1 MIYQIVTLGTPFYKK
16 ELIEVCKAYPE
27 IKFKRVGDVNKDYP
41 VLYLYYGKTAGSSS
55 YQGNL
60 DLAELAR
67 QKQILPIAPSAPEFT
82 QNIPKSIRNLNGFF
96 LNDERAVHALKNYI
110 LAFFGIVNTNRKVF
124 ISYRRVDSEELA
136 HQLFDALTKL
146 KYHPF
151 LDSYSI
157 QSGVDFQEYLRHE
170 LNDTELIVVL
180 NTEHFNDSEF
190 TKEEVNIA
198 NELRIPILQV
208 KFNGAVN
215 MDVLAMSQMIDTR
228 KTITARKHFGDAFI
242 NTITLAIEQ
251 MRAQSYLFKRKNVI
265 TSLNKQFSAFGLVLQ
280 EAGGFLRSDV
290 THEIFYPLTHI
301 PQSTDLFQTEEFFE
315 SIPLFTT
322 YTKKVIYNGSYCRE
336 DIKRHLTWLNRHL
349 PIKLF
354 SIND

>member
-1 MIYQIVTLGTPFYKK
+1 MIYQVVTLGTPFFKT
-16 ELIEVCKAYPE
+16 EMVEACKAYPE
-27 IKFKRVGDVNKDYP
+27 IKFKRVGDVDRDYP
-41 VLYLYYGKTAGSSS
+41 VLYLYYGKTASSS
-55 YQGNL
+55 RYQGNL
-60 DLAELAR
+60 DLSELAR
-67 QKQILPIAPSAPEFT
+67 QKRILPIVPSAPDFN

-96 LNDERAVHALKNYI
+96 LKDERSVQTLRNYI

-124 ISYRRVDSEELA
+124 ISYRRVDSEELS

-157 QSGVDFQEYLRHE
+157 QPGVDFQEYLRHE

-180 NTEHFNDSEF
+180 NTEHFNESEF

-198 NELRIPILQV
+198 NELRIPILEV
-208 KFNGAVN
+208 KFNPSVR
-215 MDVLAMSQMIDTR
+215 MDILAMAQVIDTGE
-228 KTITARKHFGDAFI
+228 TISENKHFGEAFI
-242 NTITLAIEQ
+242 NRITLVIEQ
-251 MRAQSYLFKRKNVI
+251 MRAQSYLYKRKNVI
-265 TSLNKQFSAFGLVLQ
+265 TSLNKQFNAFGLALQ

-290 THEIFYPLTHI
+290 TREIYYPLTHI
-301 PQSTDLFQTEEFFE
+301 PQSTDLFQTEEFFNGL
-315 SIPLFTT
+315 PLFTT
-322 YTKKVIYNGSYCRE
+322 YTKKVIYNGSYCRD
-336 DIKRHLTWLNRHL
+336 DIKRHLNWLNQHL

>member
-1 MIYQIVTLGTPFYKK
+1 MTYQIVLLGTSFYKK

-27 IKFKRVGDVNKDYP
+27 IKFRRVGDVDSAYP
-41 VLYLYYGKTAGSSS
+41 VLYLYYGKTAGSSH
-55 YQGNL
+55 YQGDL

-67 QKQILPIAPSAPEFT
+67 QKQILPIASSAPEFN
-82 QNIPKSIRNLNGFF
+82 QNIPKCIRNLNGFF

-110 LAFFGIVNTNRKVF
+110 LAFFGILNTNRKVF

-157 QSGVDFQEYLRHE
+157 QPGVDFQEYLRHE

-180 NTEHFNDSEF
+180 NTEHFNESEF

-198 NELRIPILQV
+198 NELRIPILEV
-208 KFNGAVN
+208 KLKPCVR
-215 MDVLAMSQMIDTR
+215 MDILAMSQVIDTGESISA
-228 KTITARKHFGDAFI
+228 TKHFEDAFI
-242 NTITLAIEQ
+242 NKLTLTIEQ
-251 MRAQSYLFKRKNVI
+251 MRAQSYLFKRKNVV
-265 TSLNKQFSAFGLVLQ
+265 TSLNKQFSTFGLALQ

-290 THEIFYPLTHI
+290 THEIFCPLTHI

-315 SIPLFTT
+315 SMPLFST
-322 YTKKVIYNGSYCRE
+322 YTKKVIYNGSYCRD
-336 DIKRHLTWLNRHL
+336 DIKRHLKWLDQYL
-349 PIKLF
+349 PVKLY

>member
-1 MIYQIVTLGTPFYKK
+1 MIYQIVTLGDPFFTN
-16 ELIEVCKAYPE
+16 ELIEVCKEYPE
-27 IKFKRVGDVNKDYP
+27 VEFKSEGDVDKDYP
-41 VLYLYYGKTAGSSS
+41 ILYLYYGKTPGSSD
-55 YQGNL
+55 YQGDL

-82 QNIPKSIRNLNGFF
+82 QNIPKIIRNLNGFF

-136 HQLFDALTKL
+136 HHLFDALTKL

-180 NTEHFNDSEF
+180 NTEHFDESDF

-198 NELRIPILQV
+198 NELRIPILEV
-208 KFNGAVN
+208 KFDPCVR
-215 MDVLAMSQMIDTR
+215 MDILAMAQVIDTGE
-228 KTITARKHFGDAFI
+228 TISATKAFGDDFI
-242 NTITLAIEQ
+242 NNITLAIEQ
-251 MRAQSYLFKRKNVI
+251 MRAQSYLYKRKNVV
-265 TSLNKQFSAFGLVLQ
+265 TSLNKRFGTYGLVLQ

-290 THEIFYPLTHI
+290 TREIYYPLTHI
-301 PQSTDLFQTEEFFE
+301 PQSTDLFRTEEYFE
-315 SIPLFTT
+315 SMPLFST
-322 YTKKVIYNGSYCRE
+322 YTKKVIYNGSYCRD
-336 DIKRHLTWLNRHL
+336 DIKRHLKWLDRYL
-349 PIKLF
+349 PVKMF

>member
-1 MIYQIVTLGTPFYKK
+1 MIYQIVTLGEPFFTN
-16 ELIEVCKAYPE
+16 ELIEACKEYPE
-27 IKFKRVGDVNKDYP
+27 IRFKGEEEVDKAYP
-41 VLYLYYGKTAGSSS
+41 VLYLYYGKTADSSD
-55 YQGNL
+55 YQGDL

-67 QKQILPIAPSAPEFT
+67 QKQILPIAPSAPEFN
-82 QNIPKSIRNLNGFF
+82 QNIPKIIRNLNGFF
-96 LNDERAVHALKNYI
+96 LNDERSVHALKNYI

-124 ISYRRVDSEELA
+124 ISYRRKDSEELA

-157 QSGVDFQEYLRHE
+157 QAGVDFQEYLRHE

-180 NTEHFNDSEF
+180 NTEHFDESEF

-198 NELRIPILQV
+198 NELRIPILEV
-208 KFNGAVN
+208 KFAPCVR
-215 MDVLAMSQMIDTR
+215 MDILAMAQVIDTHEPINAT
-228 KTITARKHFGDAFI
+228 KPFGDDFI
-242 NTITLAIEQ
+242 NNITLAIEK
-251 MRAQSYLFKRKNVI
+251 MRAQSYLFKRKNVV
-265 TSLNKQFSAFGLVLQ
+265 TSLNKHFGTYGLTLQ

-290 THEIFYPLTHI
+290 TREIYYPLTHI

-315 SIPLFTT
+315 SMPLFST
-322 YTKKVIYNGSYCRE
+322 YTKKVIYNGSYCRD
-336 DIKRHLTWLNRHL
+336 DIKRHLKWLDQYL
-349 PIKLF
+349 PVKLF

>member
-16 ELIEVCKAYPE
+16 ELIEVCKAYAE
-27 IKFKRVGDVNKDYP
+27 IKFKRVGDVDKDYP
-41 VLYLYYGKTAGSSS
+41 VLYLYYGKTAGSSR
-55 YQGNL
+55 YQGTL

-67 QKQILPIAPSAPEFT
+67 QKQILPIAPSAPEFN
-82 QNIPKSIRNLNGFF
+82 QNIPKIIRNLNGFF

-124 ISYRRVDSEELA
+124 ISYRRMDSEELA

-157 QSGVDFQEYLRHE
+157 QPGVDFQDYLRHE

-180 NTEHFNDSEF
+180 NTEHFDESEF

-198 NELRIPILQV
+198 NELRIPILEV
-208 KFNGAVN
+208 KFDPCVK
-215 MDVLAMSQMIDTR
+215 MDILAMSQVINTGEQISAT
-228 KTITARKHFGDAFI
+228 KNFGDAFI
-242 NTITLAIEQ
+242 NKITLAIEQ

-265 TSLNKQFSAFGLVLQ
+265 TSLNKQFSTFGLVLQ

-290 THEIFYPLTHI
+290 TREIYYPLTHI
-301 PQSTDLFQTEEFFE
+301 PQSTDLFRTEEFFE
-315 SIPLFTT
+315 SMPLFST
-322 YTKKVIYNGSYCRE
+322 YTKKVIYNGSYCRD
-336 DIKRHLTWLNRHL
+336 DIKRHLRWLNQHL
-349 PIKLF
+349 PVKLF